1 MLTSGADK
9 IDCESSHGERQIIDS
24 VSDTARDT
32 KSLIQA
38 SRVIDRFG
46 KGPGNRRAEHQ
57 DSKGRRISCLV
68 ATAKNRE
75 TDIQEWL
82 NHQRRHN
89 K

>member
-9 IDCESSHGERQIIDS
+9 IDCENSHGERQIIDR
-24 VSDTARDT
+24 VSDPARDT

-38 SRVIDRFG
+38 GRVIDLFG
-46 KGPGNRRAEHQ
+46 KGPGNSRAEHQ
-57 DSKGRRISCLV
+57 DPKGRRISCLV

-75 TDIQEWL
+75 ADTPEGL